1 MIKNQLDKYGRADF
15 DDSLAR
21 AGLPRDFANEWYEK
35 ADGITV
41 FAVPVINMDAA
52 ELRAVVA
59 YLAEKVSVLEGRPR
73 PPLLRRPAPKPASP
87 AIVPQ
92 EGFTY
97 TVIGGNL

>member
-1 MIKNQLDKYGRADF
+1 MN
-15 DDSLAR
+15 
-21 AGLPRDFANEWYEK
+21 GLPRDFANEWYEK
-35 ADGITV
+35 ADGIT
-41 FAVPVINMDAA
+41 FFDVPVVSMDAA

-73 PPLLRRPAPKPASP
+73 PPLLGRSVPRAAKPAL
-87 AIVPQ
+87 VPP